1 MTLQHGRDGLVAR
14 ANGEGV
20 RVQAAFLRPLEY
32 EKGGLAAVA
41 TDTMARLLRTATN
54 EQKVRLEIGEKQV
67 RFEMYTEQRTTR
79 YLVPTIDAEA
89 TGDLDE
95 LERLCV
101 LTLRTEHMRS
111 LLRDLRHAG
120 DRMAV
125 EVAHGALL
133 LVGRADNAYGEVV
146 SKEVHIEGEEG
157 CYGVYSS
164 GVMSHFLK
172 SQHVSNDLT
181 IVLYGSR
188 LRMVLESDLRLTLEL
203 DELGGHL

>member
-1 MTLQHGRDGLVAR
+1 MAR
-14 ANGEGV
+14 ACGEGV

-32 EKGGLAAVA
+32 EPLKQSAAVA

-54 EQKVRLEIGEKQV
+54 EQKVRLGVEERV
-67 RFEMYTEQRTTR
+67 HFEMFTEQRTTR
-79 YLVPTIDAEA
+79 YLVPIIDAEA
-89 TGDLDE
+89 TGELEE

-120 DRMAV
+120 DRVAV
-125 EVAHGALL
+125 EVCGGALL
-133 LVGRADNAYGEVV
+133 LVGRADNAHGEVV
-146 SKEVHIEGEEG
+146 TKEVHIEGAEG